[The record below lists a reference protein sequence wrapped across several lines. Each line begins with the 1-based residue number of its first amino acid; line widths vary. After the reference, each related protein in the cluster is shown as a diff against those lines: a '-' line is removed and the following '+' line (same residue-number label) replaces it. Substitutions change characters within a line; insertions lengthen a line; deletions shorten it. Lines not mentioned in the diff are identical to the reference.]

1 MFTHPGKKLNFMG
14 NELARTREWDEK
26 IDLDWEALQSPV
38 HAGFQAYFRRLNDV
52 YMKNPALWEN
62 DYERSSF
69 RWISKAEGGDAV
81 LAFTRSAGGQ
91 DLLAILN
98 FSGKEACFANGLAD
112 KASLLLDTHE
122 KEKIEYSGG
131 GVCLMPYEGMLL
143 EVN

>member
-1 MFTHPGKKLNFMG
+1 
-14 NELARTREWDEK
+14 
-26 IDLDWEALQSPV
+26 
-38 HAGFQAYFRRLNDV
+38 
-52 YMKNPALWEN
+52 MKNPALWEN

-81 LAFTRSAGGQ
+81 LAFTRSAGGR

>member
-26 IDLDWEALQSPV
+26 VDLDWEALLSPV
-38 HAGFQAYFRRLNDV
+38 HAGFQTYFRRLNDV

-81 LAFTRSAGGQ
+81 LAFTRSAGGR

-98 FSGKEACFANGLAD
+98 FSDQEVSFATDLAD
-112 KASLLLDTHE
+112 QASLVLDTHD
-122 KEKIEYSGG
+122 KDSIDRSCDGIL
-131 GVCLMPYEGMLL
+131 LMPYEGMLFEL
-143 EVN
+143 G